1 MPKGTLVLVDLLY
14 AAAGHTS
21 SVEEMECENDA
32 MSNLLSQRQ
41 SNKTRQN
48 PLKALARSI
57 AAVEGLAH
65 ALVWVD
71 KSSGAGDSGGSKGN
85 DAADYISVRRV
96 ELPRLGISFHS
107 VKDATSS
114 SQTRLECEEH
124 AGLFLSSARTQMLDR
139 LLSGLPHAMLLEARD
154 GQLAVLLPAGAA
166 PRRAA
171 IDAVAK
177 LGASKGLGADVIVD
191 RWDIDWHNA
200 VGDSRHYVYT
210 VHASHAHLICDS
222 LASALYLCTIDFSLE
237 DTMT

>member
-1 MPKGTLVLVDLLY
+1 MFVDDARYRSQNSNADENASDFDFDPHNMPKGTLVLVDLLY

-21 SVEEMECENDA
+21 SVEEMECENDD
-32 MSNLLSQRQ
+32 MSNLLSPRAE
-41 SNKTRQN
+41 SNETRQN

-124 AGLFLSSARTQMLDR
+124 AGLFFSVCENTNVGSLVIWFTACNVIGSS
-139 LLSGLPHAMLLEARD
+139 
-154 GQLAVLLPAGAA
+154 
-166 PRRAA
+166 
-171 IDAVAK
+171 
-177 LGASKGLGADVIVD
+177 
-191 RWDIDWHNA
+191 
-200 VGDSRHYVYT
+200 
-210 VHASHAHLICDS
+210 
-222 LASALYLCTIDFSLE
+222 
-237 DTMT
+237 